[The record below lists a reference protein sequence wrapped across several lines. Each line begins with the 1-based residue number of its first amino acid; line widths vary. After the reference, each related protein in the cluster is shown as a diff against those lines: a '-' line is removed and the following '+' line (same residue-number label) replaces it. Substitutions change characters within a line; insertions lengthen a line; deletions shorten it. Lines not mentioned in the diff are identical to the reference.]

1 LIAAV
6 TIAAPTFEIPP
17 PLRAQGLR
25 LRAQTESDGEAA
37 AICLAAARWEEL
49 SATGWSDDQ
58 KWSFLAQQ
66 SDAQQK
72 HYGTYYADGE
82 FALIECEGELA
93 GRLYLFRSK
102 TDVRVIDITL
112 LPKARGRGIGAELL
126 RALQHEAE
134 AQGRTVSINVERQNP
149 ARRLYQRLGFV
160 EDEAESN
167 GVYLRM
173 DWRPT

>member
-1 LIAAV
+1 LIAAANITV
-6 TIAAPTFEIPP
+6 PTFEMPP
-17 PLRAQGLR
+17 PLRAQGFR

-49 SATGWSDDQ
+49 SVTGWSDDQ

-66 SDAQQK
+66 SDSQQR
-72 HYGTYYADGE
+72 HYGTYYADSE
-82 FALIECEGELA
+82 FALIECQGVLA
-93 GRLYLFRSK
+93 GRLYLFRGQ

-112 LPKARGRGIGAELL
+112 LAQARGRGIGGELL
-126 RALQHEAE
+126 RAVQREAE
-134 AQGRTVSINVERQNP
+134 AHGRTVSINVERQNP

-160 EDEAESN
+160 EDETESN

-173 DWRPT
+173 NWRPT